1 MEKDINDPKYQV
13 LYAAIAGYKAQSNE
27 KPDNLTAIKNTVKG
41 FVKKAI
47 SNQSELYVPDN
58 RKEEFLQKAVEAL
71 TPVVEKYCSFA
82 PVEC

>member
-13 LYAAIAGYKAQSNE
+13 LYAAIAGYKAQS
-27 KPDNLTAIKNTVKG
+27 NTVKG

-82 PVEC
+82 PVECEI